1 MWWWCGRV
9 IRRSGEWWCGVAVW
23 WGSSCF
29 FSADVYESAIA
40 AGEGHGGGR
49 LARRHGSRHTR
60 PAACGSLRRVH
71 EDLTLID
78 ITAPSR
84 VGIAA
89 QRAGAA
95 ASAAEG
101 VKRRKCAAHIPPT
114 DVLLPAVL
122 CQTGEWGES
131 LRKLFVLLGRFL
143 PYTMDPSEVGY
154 RLRFLRRFLNAA
166 VARGTAEHVISC
178 IRYQSGYRRFDNNFL
193 NPPGTAAT
201 EAR

>member
-1 MWWWCGRV
+1 MNDEQNVMRT
-9 IRRSGEWWCGVAVW
+9 IIKYY
-23 WGSSCF
+23 
-29 FSADVYESAIA
+29 D
-40 AGEGHGGGR
+40 
-49 LARRHGSRHTR
+49 
-60 PAACGSLRRVH
+60 PQPGSLRRVH
-71 EDLTLID
+71 VDLTLID

-95 ASAAEG
+95 AAAAEG
-101 VKRRKCAAHIPPT
+101 VKQRKYAAHIPPT

-178 IRYQSGYRRFDNNFL
+178 IR
-193 NPPGTAAT
+193 
-201 EAR
+201 